1 MYAQALPAAIN
12 SYRALSLPSR
22 SQFCPLKKLTKEKYK
37 ITIIRFHK
45 CDTSVY
51 STVDVIK
58 TALMMFDANYISYDY
73 GEDGFPE
80 GEIFLLDVVGFAF
93 KQFLDVSYNV
103 KTLIAYAKYLQEA
116 APVNLKFNHI
126 ANTSS
131 VLDGVMSLLKPILR
145 KDIAE
150 TVQFHKHGSESLLN
164 FIEADVLP
172 IDYGGTNGYID
183 DHFKE
188 WLAVFQTRR
197 FVRLTSRSLIDLI
210 PIFLSHNFSTESTCS
225 MMTNGKFPRTLNQLR
240 IDFCY

>member
-1 MYAQALPAAIN
+1 MFAQALAVAIN

-210 PIFLSHNFSTESTCS
+210 PIFLSHNFSAESTCLT
-225 MMTNGKFPRTLNQLR
+225 MTNGKFPRTLN
-240 IDFCY
+240 

>member
-1 MYAQALPAAIN
+1 MDKILLQRYLKVSKNKVKDAFALLKHGLELRQKTPYLFTN
-12 SYRALSLPSR
+12 RDLLSDDVKTACTTF
-22 SQFCPLKKLTKEKYK
+22 QFCPLKKLTKEKYK

-58 TALMMFDANYISYDY
+58 TALMMFDANYITYDH
-73 GEDGFPE
+73 GENGLPD
-80 GEIFLLDVVGFAF
+80 GEIFLLDVVGFTF

-131 VLDGVMSLLKPILR
+131 TLDGVMTLLKPILR
-145 KDIAE
+145 KDIAD

-164 FIEADVLP
+164 FVDADVLP
-172 IDYGGTNGYID
+172 IDYGGTNGYVD

-188 WLAVFQTRR
+188 WLEVFQTRR
-197 FVRLTSRSLIDLI
+197 DYLLNDDNWKI
-210 PIFLSHNFSTESTCS
+210 PSDT
-225 MMTNGKFPRTLNQLR
+225 
-240 IDFCY
+240 